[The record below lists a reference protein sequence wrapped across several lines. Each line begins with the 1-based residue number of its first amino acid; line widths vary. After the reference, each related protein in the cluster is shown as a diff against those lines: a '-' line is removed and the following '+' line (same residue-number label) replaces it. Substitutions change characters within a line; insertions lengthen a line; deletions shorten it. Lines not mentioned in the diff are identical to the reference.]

1 MDRDTFWENARD
13 ILFLVI
19 KIIVVFTV
27 LQIVFMATRSDIKIP
42 LVHGYMMKILY
53 WCKDTFAGVR
63 FGV

>member
-19 KIIVVFTV
+19 KIVIVFTV
-27 LQIVFMATRSDIKIP
+27 LQIVLMATGSDLKIP

-53 WCKDTFAGVR
+53 WWKDTFAGVR
-63 FGV
+63 LGV